1 MKKKNLMGLTKKS
14 LKPVKESV
22 DNKDKK
28 YKFTGIFTEMS
39 WTDEN
44 GKYHQVINRNDR
56 SYKEE
61 VVLPHLGYLKKAI
74 ERDGGILGES
84 DHPADRFEIS
94 VTNASHIIRDLWYDK
109 SDHTIKGTI
118 ELLNNEKGNNIKEI
132 VDAGYPLYVSSR
144 AAGDVDE
151 KTKEVEIAQIFTY
164 DIVATPGF
172 ANARLERVNE
182 SKLSKGA
189 IKFIKESL
197 ASNANAKRLHETEL
211 DFTPSKKPT
220 IKYNIND
227 LAKHV
232 KINEGDDITSELEK
246 IQKGELTYEDSSF
259 SNGKGDKDDDD
270 DKKKIK
276 SVKVHSKDDDD
287 DDDDDK
293 GISDEEKEENR
304 KKILSIEAE
313 YADDEDED
321 DEDEDEEDEDE
332 YEDDDEDED
341 EDDDKKKEDD
351 DEESVDE
358 CDNDEC
364 GAKLKSIKKDVEE
377 DKERVEKLLTH
388 VKKSKEVKESIIE
401 KYPFTQY
408 LTRENFRTFTR
419 LSRELRE
426 HCAEYVFES
435 NHFND
440 AAWINEHFMD
450 KPYFNDKVE
459 LQPWLKYATREQQ
472 ELFMNESKEYQNNL
486 RKYAQNFI
494 FKTKS
499 DVQNFWNDVNIEGRR
514 DAKLMENAQMLAK
527 KKYDSTEK
535 KEIYEGC
542 GYTQA
547 YIDYITSLL

>member
-14 LKPVKESV
+14 LKPVNESV
-22 DNKDKK
+22 DNKDKR

-197 ASNANAKRLHETEL
+197 ASNENAKSLNETEL

-220 IKYNIND
+220 TKYNVND
-227 LAKHV
+227 LARHV

-259 SNGKGDKDDDD
+259 SSKNKDDKDDKDDKGDDKKIKSANAHTDKDDDKDDDD
-270 DKKKIK
+270 E
-276 SVKVHSKDDDD
+276 
-287 DDDDDK
+287 

-304 KKILSIEAE
+304 KKILNIEAE
-313 YADDEDED
+313 YADEEDKDEDKDEEDKDDDKD
-321 DEDEDEEDEDE
+321 DEDKDDEEDSIDE
-332 YEDDDEDED
+332 GDNN
-341 EDDDKKKEDD
+341 
-351 DEESVDE
+351 E
-358 CDNDEC
+358 CEN
-364 GAKLKSIKKDVEE
+364 KLKSIKKDVEE
-377 DKERVEKLLTH
+377 DKERVEKLLAH
-388 VKKSKEVKESIIE
+388 VKKAKDVKESIIE

-440 AAWINEHFMD
+440 AVWINEHFMD
-450 KPYFNDKVE
+450 KPYFNDNVE

-486 RKYAQNFI
+486 RKYAQNFV

-514 DAKLMENAQMLAK
+514 DAKLMENAHMLAK
-527 KKYDSTEK
+527 KKYDSAEK

>member
-14 LKPVKESV
+14 LKPVNESV
-22 DNKDKK
+22 DNKDKR

-94 VTNASHIIRDLWYDK
+94 VSNASHIIRDLWYDK

-197 ASNANAKRLHETEL
+197 ASNENAKSLNETEL

-220 IKYNIND
+220 TKYNVND
-227 LAKHV
+227 LARHV

-259 SNGKGDKDDDD
+259 FSKNKDDKEDKEDKEDKGDD
-270 DKKKIK
+270 KKIK
-276 SVKVHSKDDDD
+276 SANAHTDKDDDD
-287 DDDDDK
+287 DDD
-293 GISDEEKEENR
+293 E
-304 KKILSIEAE
+304 
-313 YADDEDED
+313 
-321 DEDEDEEDEDE
+321 
-332 YEDDDEDED
+332 
-341 EDDDKKKEDD
+341 
-351 DEESVDE
+351 
-358 CDNDEC
+358 
-364 GAKLKSIKKDVEE
+364 
-377 DKERVEKLLTH
+377 
-388 VKKSKEVKESIIE
+388 
-401 KYPFTQY
+401 
-408 LTRENFRTFTR
+408 
-419 LSRELRE
+419 
-426 HCAEYVFES
+426 
-435 NHFND
+435 
-440 AAWINEHFMD
+440 
-450 KPYFNDKVE
+450 
-459 LQPWLKYATREQQ
+459 
-472 ELFMNESKEYQNNL
+472 
-486 RKYAQNFI
+486 
-494 FKTKS
+494 
-499 DVQNFWNDVNIEGRR
+499 
-514 DAKLMENAQMLAK
+514 
-527 KKYDSTEK
+527 
-535 KEIYEGC
+535 
-542 GYTQA
+542 
-547 YIDYITSLL
+547 